1 MKTHLPSNYRQR
13 YLLAIFLFIIIFT
26 FKEID
31 AKELKVGFIYTSPA
45 NDASWSSAHD
55 QARRFID
62 KMPGVTTTFVDSINQ
77 GAIVE
82 SVLRHM
88 AKNSYDLIFATS
100 YGYMDSII
108 KVGPSF
114 PDTIFIHCTGTFQS
128 KNVGTYNGRMYQA
141 RYLTGIVAGAMT
153 KSNIIG
159 YVAAH
164 PIAEVIMGI
173 NAFTLG
179 VLESN
184 PKAQVNVK
192 WSKCWHDPPKEKM
205 LANQLFD
212 MGADVI
218 AQQQD
223 SPTCQ
228 IEAEKR
234 NIYSIGSSLDMSS
247 FAPNTHL
254 TASVWHWEA
263 LYEYIVKKALAG
275 KWTSEDIWWGLD
287 KGLVDIAPFGSMV
300 PEDVRQKTLQR
311 KSDII
316 SHKFSIFTGPISDQ
330 EGTIR
335 IKKGMK
341 ATDKELLSMDWFVK
355 GVIGVPYPE

>member
-1 MKTHLPSNYRQR
+1 MKLNYFKCY
-13 YLLAIFLFIIIFT
+13 YLVIFLFITVFVFT
-26 FKEID
+26 ETD

-45 NDASWSSAHD
+45 NDASWSFAHD
-55 QARRFID
+55 QGRRFID

-88 AKNSYDLIFATS
+88 AKNNYDLIFATS

-108 KVGPSF
+108 KVAPEF
-114 PDTIFIHCTGTFQS
+114 HNTIFMHCSGSFQS
-128 KNVGTYNGRMYQA
+128 KNVGSYNGRMYQA

-173 NAFTLG
+173 NAFALG
-179 VLESN
+179 VFESN
-184 PKAQVNVK
+184 PGAKINVK
-192 WSKCWHDPPKEKM
+192 WSKSWHDPAKEKI

-212 MGADVI
+212 VGADVI

-234 NIYSIGSSLDMSS
+234 KVYSIGSNQDMSS
-247 FAPNTHL
+247 FAPNAHL
-254 TASVWHWEA
+254 IASVWHWEV
-263 LYEYIVKKALAG
+263 LYEHVVKKVLANEW
-275 KWTSEDIWWGLD
+275 KSEDKWWGLER
-287 KGLVDIAPFGSMV
+287 GLVDVAPFGKMV
-300 PEDVRQKTLQR
+300 PEDVRQRTIQK
-311 KSDII
+311 KKDII
-316 SHKFSIFTGPISDQ
+316 SGKFSIFTGPIIDQ
-330 EGTIR
+330 DGIVR
-335 IKKGMK
+335 IKKGAK
-341 ATDKELLSMDWFVK
+341 ATDHELLDMDWFIK
-355 GVIGVPYPE
+355 GVIGSLNPDNQ